1 MKELW
6 DEDVVEARDFLNE
19 SIWNE
24 KIAHRRTRRY
34 AGGKGVSE
42 KTVWLF
48 PQKWQTSDPNLTLR
62 VLSFTDSFTNIEKFK
77 DLHKV
82 SVNEDKYAFKIHYIT
97 LCL

>member
-42 KTVWLF
+42 KTV
-48 PQKWQTSDPNLTLR
+48 
-62 VLSFTDSFTNIEKFK
+62 
-77 DLHKV
+77 
-82 SVNEDKYAFKIHYIT
+82 
-97 LCL
+97 